1 MKGERNMNTEKKSFV
16 SAEIKI
22 VLLDRDLL
30 TLSSNDTLEENGW
43 DFFNFEDL

>member
-1 MKGERNMNTEKKSFV
+1 MNEKKAYEV
-16 SAEIKI
+16 AEIKV